1 MNWRLVFLASMF
13 GLAMAF
19 ATISMIPSNV
29 EPVVWLIIFLILAYL
44 LGTRAKA
51 YVFLHG
57 LCVGI
62 LNSVWITGAHV
73 FFVDT
78 YLANHASEADMMAMS
93 PLAHH
98 PRLMMLLIGPLVGVI
113 SGIIIGLLSMLAA
126 KFFSRP
132 SAVQQA

>member
-1 MNWRLVFLASMF
+1 MNWRLIVLASMF

-19 ATISMIPSNV
+19 ATISMISSSV
-29 EPVVWLIIFLILAYL
+29 EPVVWLIIFLIIAYL
-44 LGTRAKA
+44 LGTQAKA
-51 YVFLHG
+51 HVFLHG

-78 YLANHASEADMMAMS
+78 YLANHANEANMMAMG
-93 PLAHH
+93 PMPHH
-98 PRLMMLLIGPLVGVI
+98 PRIMMMVIGPLVGVV

-126 KFFSRP
+126 KVFGGS
-132 SAVQQA
+132 SAVEQA